1 MSLESQSTESATVE
15 RMNQGAKSMHE
26 KNDETDFYFLQ
37 KLEKLSS
44 NEEKVALLL
53 EEMKEAISQE
63 GKANFKLFWRAKQ
76 LTLSFFKETIHPII
90 RSQYWNQFTELS
102 NEARHLKTHLE
113 EATTF
118 ALEQIELAI
127 TALKEDLQ
135 KYDLSLAQIPEI
147 PFPELMEKAGFSKES
162 YLPLHKELTLL
173 DTLASRTNALRKEV
187 MQMEMRSR
195 DKNRFFKELSSIA
208 DFVFPK
214 KREMIQTISEK
225 FCTDVDAFIQKN
237 FREGI
242 NKQKPYFILREEIK
256 GIQGLAK
263 IFFLNAKSFTSTRT
277 ELSEC
282 WNQLREVEK
291 ERKKEIAKI
300 RQESLEKI
308 VGAKEK
314 IKEFERICQTSTETQ
329 EVERSYEENLRWVQA
344 LRLNREDERSLRR
357 EIDAAKAPFL
367 EKQKEAKENEEKQ
380 KREGQVKRK
389 EILQMLKEEIKRLL
403 GQPDL
408 PLEDLLREHK
418 EIKEKFLALR
428 LSGQE
433 KQLFERLLF
442 SLDGMV
448 EDRKIL
454 VSPAKETLQ
463 EYRERLAQ
471 KKKRQA
477 EIKKQLE
484 DYRKTMNASGLD
496 FEKAIIYRELI
507 DREKLMLEKTE
518 KEILEIEEKI
528 DQLLS

>member
-1 MSLESQSTESATVE
+1 M
-15 RMNQGAKSMHE
+15 R
-26 KNDETDFYFLQ
+26 Q
-37 KLEKLSS
+37 KLP
-44 NEEKVALLL
+44 
-53 EEMKEAISQE
+53 
-63 GKANFKLFWRAKQ
+63 FW
-76 LTLSFFKETIHPII
+76 
-90 RSQYWNQFTELS
+90 
-102 NEARHLKTHLE
+102 
-113 EATTF
+113 
-118 ALEQIELAI
+118 
-127 TALKEDLQ
+127 
-135 KYDLSLAQIPEI
+135 
-147 PFPELMEKAGFSKES
+147 
-162 YLPLHKELTLL
+162 
-173 DTLASRTNALRKEV
+173 
-187 MQMEMRSR
+187 
-195 DKNRFFKELSSIA
+195 KNR
-208 DFVFPK
+208 K
-214 KREMIQTISEK
+214 KR
-225 FCTDVDAFIQKN
+225 
-237 FREGI
+237 
-242 NKQKPYFILREEIK
+242 
-256 GIQGLAK
+256 
-263 IFFLNAKSFTSTRT
+263 
-277 ELSEC
+277 
-282 WNQLREVEK
+282 
-291 ERKKEIAKI
+291 
-300 RQESLEKI
+300 
-308 VGAKEK
+308 
-314 IKEFERICQTSTETQ
+314 
-329 EVERSYEENLRWVQA
+329 
-344 LRLNREDERSLRR
+344 
-357 EIDAAKAPFL
+357 
-367 EKQKEAKENEEKQ
+367 KENEEKQ